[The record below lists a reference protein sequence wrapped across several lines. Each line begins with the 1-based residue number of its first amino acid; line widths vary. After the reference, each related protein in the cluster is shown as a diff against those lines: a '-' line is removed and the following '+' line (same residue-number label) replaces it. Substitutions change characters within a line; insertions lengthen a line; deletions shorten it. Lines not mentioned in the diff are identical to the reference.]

1 MNFYFTEGKKSVWK
15 IMTSTVPATLLEREQ
30 IRKWSQKALIIP
42 ILNYM
47 DLPNFIKSGYRILA
61 IYRGSVFIFGPECW
75 KNDPNTAQSA
85 IDGLIAIKL
94 SKHICRFIYFQII
107 LKNLTPILTY

>member
-1 MNFYFTEGKKSVWK
+1 
-15 IMTSTVPATLLEREQ
+15 MTSTVLPTLLEQEK

-42 ILNYM
+42 ILNSM

-75 KNDPNTAQSA
+75 KNDPNPAQSA
-85 IDGLIAIKL
+85 IDGICVIKL
-94 SKHICRFIYFQII
+94 STHIFYFSIF
-107 LKNLTPILTY
+107 KFF